1 MTESVLRTKSY
12 SFALRIVH
20 LSRHLAYE
28 KREYVISKQVTRS
41 GTSIGAN
48 VEEANQAQSQKDFV
62 HKLSVALKEAVETNY
77 WLRLLRDSQAL
88 DAPIAASLL
97 SDYEELQ
104 KMLTASIKT
113 MKRRMQ

>member
-20 LSRHLAYE
+20 LSRHLVEE

-48 VEEANQAQSQKDFV
+48 VEEANQAQSSKDFV

-77 WLRLLRDSQAL
+77 WLRLLRDSEILGEAV
-88 DAPIAASLL
+88 AASLL
-97 SDYEELQ
+97 RDCEELQ

-113 MKRRMQ
+113 MKRRIH